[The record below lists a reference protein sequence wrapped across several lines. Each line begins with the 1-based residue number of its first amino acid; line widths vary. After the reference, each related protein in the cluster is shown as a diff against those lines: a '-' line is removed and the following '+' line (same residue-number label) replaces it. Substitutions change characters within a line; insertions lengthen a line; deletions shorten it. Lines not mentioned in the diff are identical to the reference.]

1 MLSPGQR
8 IHDFT
13 GEALYPSGE
22 IGPIALAEYTGNWL
36 VLFFWPLD
44 FTHVCPTEI
53 RGFNKLYPEF
63 EALNCTV
70 LGVSIDSAH
79 AHRAWTSNGLG
90 RVEFPLIGDVKRELA
105 ESLDI
110 LHSDGVALR
119 ATFIIDPEGV
129 IQSASANALPV
140 GRSPRETIRLV
151 QAFQSGQ
158 LTGCEWQPG
167 EDYVV
172 AA

>member
-1 MLSPGQR
+1 
-8 IHDFT
+8 
-13 GEALYPSGE
+13 
-22 IGPIALAEYTGNWL
+22 
-36 VLFFWPLD
+36 
-44 FTHVCPTEI
+44 
-53 RGFNKLYPEF
+53 
-63 EALNCTV
+63 V

-79 AHRAWTSNGLG
+79 AHRAWTGNGLG
-90 RVEFPLIGDVKRELA
+90 RVEFPLIGDLKRELV

-110 LHSDGVALR
+110 LHPDGVALR
-119 ATFIIDPEGV
+119 ATFIIDPDGV

-140 GRSPRETIRLV
+140 GRSVRETMRQV

-167 EDYVV
+167 EAYVI